1 MNTTISL
8 PYGKGALTLNVPEE
22 NLKAVMHSSIAAY
35 TAEKTQAELVEDA
48 IAHPHGGLPLRERVR
63 GKKKVV
69 VISSDHT
76 RPVPSRLL
84 MPIILREIRAGNP
97 DADIAILVATGC
109 HRSPTQQELL
119 DRYGEDIVAHERIVI
134 HNADDN
140 DSLVDLGL
148 MASGNRLLLNRVAYE
163 ADFLMAEGFIEPH
176 FFAGFSG
183 GRKAVLPGVVGRA
196 TTMFNHCA
204 ANIDN
209 PGARTGLLDH
219 NPIHMDM
226 CEGAQKAGL
235 EFILNVVLNAKKEV
249 IGAFSGDLDA
259 AHQAGVSFI
268 RQLCRCK
275 AEPADIVVTTNGGYP
290 LDQNIYQAV
299 KGMSTAERTC
309 RPGGVIIMVSEC
321 CDGHGAPAFYET
333 FASDPSNEHIMAA
346 IRSHSAAQTVP
357 DQWQSQIFLRILL
370 NFRVIFVSSA
380 PKDMVEALHM
390 IYSPNLD
397 DALQKAFALTSPDAS
412 VTVIPDGVS
421 TLIE

>member
-1 MNTTISL
+1 
-8 PYGKGALTLNVPEE
+8 
-22 NLKAVMHSSIAAY
+22 
-35 TAEKTQAELVEDA
+35 
-48 IAHPHGGLPLRERVR
+48 
-63 GKKKVV
+63 
-69 VISSDHT
+69 
-76 RPVPSRLL
+76 
-84 MPIILREIRAGNP
+84 
-97 DADIAILVATGC
+97 
-109 HRSPTQQELL
+109 
-119 DRYGEDIVAHERIVI
+119 
-134 HNADDN
+134 
-140 DSLVDLGL
+140 

-259 AHQAGVSFI
+259 AHQAGVNFI

-309 RPGGVIIMVSEC
+309 KPGGVIIMVSEC

-346 IRSHSAAQTVP
+346 IRSHSAEQTVP

-397 DALQKAFALTSPDAS
+397 DALQKAFALTSPSAS

>member
-84 MPIILREIRAGNP
+84 MPIILREIRTGNP
-97 DADIAILVATGC
+97 EADISILVATGC
-109 HRSPTQQELL
+109 HRAPTKQELL

-148 MASGNRLLLNRVAYE
+148 MASGNRLLLNCVAYE
-163 ADFLMAEGFIEPH
+163 AEPH

-259 AHQAGVSFI
+259 AHQAGIHFI

-275 AEPADIVVTTNGGYP
+275 AEPADIVITTNGGYP

-309 RPGGVIIMVSEC
+309 KRAASSSWFPNAATDTARPLSMKRSPAIPATNTSWRPFEAT
-321 CDGHGAPAFYET
+321 APNRRCPT
-333 FASDPSNEHIMAA
+333 NG
-346 IRSHSAAQTVP
+346 
-357 DQWQSQIFLRILL
+357 
-370 NFRVIFVSSA
+370 
-380 PKDMVEALHM
+380 
-390 IYSPNLD
+390 SPR
-397 DALQKAFALTSPDAS
+397 FSC
-412 VTVIPDGVS
+412 GFF
-421 TLIE
+421 